1 MHLCYHYPSPSHP
14 HSLPLCP
21 RLVTSP
27 GHDRVCF
34 TLLPVDFTPSS
45 LTPCNVNRWHQNPFR
60 GCLVFGLSW
69 RSQAVPC
76 SVLCIPVVP
85 GHTTRIVQ
93 AIPQCIASVLMSLC
107 STRLSPLC
115 SETMSNSHP
124 LSGTRTVLSM
134 AAQELNAH

>member
-93 AIPQCIASVLMSLC
+93 AIPQCIASLSSCLSAPPGCLHCAQRLC
-107 STRLSPLC
+107 QIHIHCLEPGQSCPWLLR
-115 SETMSNSHP
+115 N
-124 LSGTRTVLSM
+124 
-134 AAQELNAH
+134 